1 MYFLFG
7 PSGVCAVYI
16 PCNSPSLRFV
26 ILSPVAGIYSS
37 LRSFADRAFEL
48 PHLLLDPRRRLLAP
62 YRPRPLDIF
71 APRGERGF
79 GRRVLPQMHEH
90 PEHRPPRA
98 RLARHL
104 VMAELVA
111 WRPPADDPANLVLP
125 PFHRPALVALIHD
138 RMITHCYQ

>member
-1 MYFLFG
+1 M
-7 PSGVCAVYI
+7 PWK
-16 PCNSPSLRFV
+16 SPSLRLV

-37 LRSFADRAFEL
+37 LRSIADRAFEL
-48 PHLLLDPRRRLLAP
+48 AHLLLDPRGLLLAP
-62 YRPRPLDIF
+62 YPPRPLDIF

-79 GRRVLPQMHEH
+79 GRLVVPEVHEH
-90 PEHRPPRA
+90 LEHRPPRA

-125 PFHRPALVALIHD
+125 PFHRPALWSPLS
-138 RMITHCYQ
+138 MII